1 MINVFGSCVGEE
13 ELAEIKSCFDNQWL
27 GIGKKTEIFEKMM
40 ADKLGVDDFTAV
52 DSGSNALYM
61 AVNLLDLK
69 AGSEIILPSVTWVS
83 CANAVVLC
91 GLKPIFCDVDYDT
104 INATPETISEAITDK
119 TEAVMIV
126 HYAGL
131 PVLTGFD
138 LPIIADCAHA
148 VDTYIEWS
156 KGEWKH
162 IANYADVSI
171 FSFDSIK
178 NIACGELGGICS
190 SNPEYQDKPKKM
202 RYCGLIKSGL
212 QASTEKKRW
221 WEYELTKSFPK
232 MLPNDLTCSIGIAQL
247 NKLDALQR
255 KRKQIWDTYQKE
267 FKDIS
272 WIITPPTIPKF
283 IKHSYF
289 TYFIKVLNG
298 KRDGLARYLLN
309 NGIYTT
315 VRYEPLHLYKQFGK
329 QRKLPIA
336 EKLNEELLNLPL
348 HPNLSDKD
356 LDYII
361 TKIKEFN
368 G

>member
-1 MINVFGSCVGEE
+1 MINVFGSCVGKEE
-13 ELAEIKSCFDNQWL
+13 FKEIKDCIKNQWL
-27 GIGKKTEIFEKMM
+27 GIGKKVETFEKMM
-40 ADKLGVDDFTAV
+40 TDKIGVSDFTAV

-69 AGSEIILPSVTWVS
+69 AGSEVIIPSITWIS
-83 CANAVVLC
+83 CANAVILC
-91 GLKPIFCDVDYDT
+91 GLKPVFCDVDYDSV
-104 INATPETISEAITDK
+104 NATPKTISEAITK
-119 TEAVMIV
+119 NTSAIMIV

-131 PVLTGFD
+131 PVLAGFD
-138 LPIIADCAHA
+138 IPIIADCAHA
-148 VDTYIEWS
+148 VDTYIEWN
-156 KGEWKH
+156 KDNWKH
-162 IANYADVSI
+162 IANYSDVSI

-178 NIACGELGGICS
+178 NVACGELGGIYS
-190 SNPEYQDKPKKM
+190 SNLLYADKPKNM

-221 WEYELTKSFPK
+221 WEYELIKPFPK
-232 MLPNDLTCSIGIAQL
+232 MLPNDLTASIGIAQL
-247 NKLDALQR
+247 KKLPFLQSR
-255 KRKQIWDTYQKE
+255 RKQIWGIYQRE
-267 FKDIS
+267 LKDIN
-272 WIITPPTIPKF
+272 WIITPPAIPKF

-298 KRDGLARYLLN
+298 KRDKLARYLLD

-315 VRYEPLHLYKQFGK
+315 VRYEPLHLYKQFGSK
-329 QRKLPIA
+329 QTLPVA

-361 TKIKEFN
+361 TKIKEFI
-368 G
+368 